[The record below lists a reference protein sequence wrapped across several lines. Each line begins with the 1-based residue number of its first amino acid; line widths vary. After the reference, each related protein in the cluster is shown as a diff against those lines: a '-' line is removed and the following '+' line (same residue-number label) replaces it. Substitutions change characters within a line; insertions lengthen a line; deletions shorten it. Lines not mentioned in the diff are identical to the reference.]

1 MKKGD
6 RMRNIAFLLFVATVI
21 SMLLLAFPTPISGV
35 ILILLS
41 VAVAVSSILKKNK
54 ESYFQ
59 GWITHGVFVRN
70 VLAETIGILLA
81 MTLAGLLGRYI
92 AQIATAQIPNELAK
106 LVAGVLIGLL
116 AGVGVGILVKRTW
129 GQMLKTNL

>member
-1 MKKGD
+1 
-6 RMRNIAFLLFVATVI
+6 MRNIAFLLFVATVI

-116 AGVGVGILVKRTW
+116 AGVGGGILVKRTW